1 MLWCDQLQAS
11 PGLSGTF
18 FSAHIM
24 QVITTH
30 FSADFDCMST
40 MVAAHKLYPEAKMVF
55 SGSMEKPL
63 QDYLK
68 AVNPP
73 FHFSRIKDV
82 DLDQVTRLIVVD
94 TQDPERIGIFKTLLD
109 RKEVEV
115 HVYDH
120 HMDVANP
127 LKADQSVIRKR
138 GACATILC
146 EELAERGID
155 LSPEECTLMTLGIYQ
170 DTHSLISVS
179 TTPEDFQA
187 AGRMVAMGADLNTV
201 AEFVEARL
209 NDEQLKVM
217 NDLIRSLEI
226 QNFNGVDVAL
236 CTASL
241 DYYVGDLAVVV
252 YRLMQ
257 LENLS
262 ATFALILLESRVYLI
277 GRSRTEEINASHIL
291 REFGGGGHANAAAA
305 STHDITLIQAR
316 EKLVSVLN
324 DKVEPVNRIREV
336 MHYPVISVKGGDTL
350 EQTEKKMTRSNLNT
364 LPVLSGKK
372 LVGIITRQTVE
383 KALHHKMGRH
393 KTEEVMAPEFT
404 VTTPDAY
411 FKTIVSTIV
420 EDKQK
425 VVPVVDPQTGHLVGP
440 PPVCTVSTSCRSR
453 ATCPSPP

>member
-1 MLWCDQLQAS
+1 
-11 PGLSGTF
+11 
-18 FSAHIM
+18 M

-63 QDYLK
+63 QEYLK

-73 FHFSRIKDV
+73 FHFSRIRDV

-109 RKEVEV
+109 KKEVEV

-120 HMDVANP
+120 HMDVVNP

-138 GACATILC
+138 GSCATIMC

-209 NDEQLKVM
+209 NDDQLKVM
-217 NDLIRSLEI
+217 NDLIRNLEI

-262 ATFALILLESRVYLI
+262 ATFALILLESRVYMI

-291 REFGGGGHANAAAA
+291 REFGGGGHHYAA
-305 STHDITLIQAR
+305 SANVRDATIFQIR
-316 EKLVSVLN
+316 EKILRILAEKIIPRRTAADLMAS
-324 DKVEPVNRIREV
+324 PVR
-336 MHYPVISVKGGDTL
+336 HA
-350 EQTEKKMTRSNLNT
+350 
-364 LPVLSGKK
+364 
-372 LVGIITRQTVE
+372 TVE
-383 KALHHKMGRH
+383 DTMKL
-393 KTEEVMAPEFT
+393 
-404 VTTPDAY
+404 
-411 FKTIVSTIV
+411 
-420 EDKQK
+420 
-425 VVPVVDPQTGHLVGP
+425 
-440 PPVCTVSTSCRSR
+440 STSLW
-453 ATCPSPP
+453 